1 MYLHTLRYSRSWFTL
16 IELIVGMTIFS
27 VGMTAILALLSS
39 TIDTSTVSR
48 QEIIASNILR
58 EQIELIKNTRNSNIR
73 SFVEWDSVFTGWA
86 NPWYL
91 TPWSYII
98 ENDYTSTGI
107 FYTPGMST
115 PEKSPVYMDNVTT
128 LLSATSD
135 IEWKFNTV
143 RLYYDSDMR
152 LTHTLT
158 SSGTSYASYIIVS
171 PLRIGSPIWPIE
183 PKTIS
188 GKNQWFILDARVIT
202 KSRTGYREYDLK
214 TVITDWKK

>member
-1 MYLHTLRYSRSWFTL
+1 
-16 IELIVGMTIFS
+16 MTIFS

-39 TIDTSTVSR
+39 TIDTSIVSR

-58 EQIELIKNTRNSNIR
+58 EQIELIKNIRNSNVR
-73 SFVEWDSVFTGWA
+73 SFVEWDIVFTGWA

-91 TPWSYII
+91 RAWSYII

-107 FYTPGMST
+107 VYTPGMNT
-115 PEKSPVYMDNVTT
+115 PEKSPIYMDNVTS
-128 LLSATSD
+128 LLGWTST
-135 IEWKFNTV
+135 IEWKFNAT

-152 LTHTLT
+152 LTHTVT
-158 SSGTSYASYIIVS
+158 GSGTPYASYLMVS
-171 PLRIGSPIWPIE
+171 PLIIGTSLWPIE
-183 PKTIS
+183 PKTII

-214 TVITDWKK
+214 TIITDWKK